1 MVFNVKS
8 REPVEGFVLPSQA
21 ALLVAVLGPTLL
33 ALNLAPSST
42 FFNQAASL
50 IGWGLVIVVLPSL
63 QQTVEKPRWELAL
76 LLLPLAILLIEALVS
91 WGGRGLPPSLALSA
105 VGLIV
110 AAAITS
116 ICGSRAGGSP
126 YVSNIFKGLCFALL
140 VAGIAGGALGCVQVF
155 FPDVADTVWIA
166 ATAPDGRASGN
177 LRQPNHLSSLLVWSL
192 VALAWLRQSDNVP
205 SPLSWALGAF
215 AVFCIVLTGSRTGL
229 VDVGLLAAWG
239 LCDRRLSKPVRV
251 ALMTL
256 PLIYAVSWWGM
267 REWAH
272 TTGGVFGGEARM
284 GAQGDISSS
293 RYAIWSD
300 TLSLIRQHPWFGVG
314 FGEFNFA
321 WSLTPSPHRPVAF
334 FDHTH
339 NIALQFAV
347 ELGVPMAVVLMIF
360 LLVAIALAFI
370 NSARVASQERS
381 SVGRAASMIV
391 LMIGVHSMLEYPLW
405 YAYFLLPCA
414 FAFGLA
420 LSIRDVL
427 PNGDDAH
434 DVGFM
439 RTHGWRL
446 AGAGL
451 LICGVLSVI
460 DYFRVVPIF
469 EAGGGTTLEQR
480 IAEGRHSVLF
490 SHQADYAAAT
500 TAATPALRFSAF
512 STATHNLLDTRLMM
526 AWAKAYAERGDIERA
541 RYIAARLREF
551 RNPDADEFFAECER
565 KIEPRPFQCQPP
577 SRQLNYLDF
586 R

>member
-1 MVFNVKS
+1 MTDNAS
-8 REPVEGFVLPSQA
+8 SAARDGMVLPSQA
-21 ALLVAVLGPTLL
+21 ALLVAVLSPTLL
-33 ALNLAPSST
+33 AFNLAPSST

-50 IGWGLVIVVLPSL
+50 VGWGLVIVALPGRSDLFETIRRGLWLLLVPLGLLLVEAFVSWRLDALPS
-63 QQTVEKPRWELAL
+63 
-76 LLLPLAILLIEALVS
+76 
-91 WGGRGLPPSLALSA
+91 SLALSA
-105 VGLIV
+105 AGLTV
-110 AAAITS
+110 AAAITAVA
-116 ICGSRAGGSP
+116 GARAGASACA
-126 YVSNIFKGLCFALL
+126 SDIFKGLCFALL
-140 VAGIAGGALGCVQVF
+140 VAGVVGGVLGTVQVF
-155 FPDVADTVWIA
+155 FPDAADSVWIA

-192 VALAWLRQSDNVP
+192 VAIAWLRQSNSIPAV
-205 SPLSWALGAF
+205 LSWMLGTF
-215 AVFCIVLTGSRTGL
+215 AAFCIVLTGSRTGL

-239 LCDRRLSKPVRV
+239 LCDRRLSKPVRI
-251 ALMTL
+251 ALMAL

-272 TTGGVFGGEARM
+272 ATGGVFGGEARM

-321 WSLTPSPHRPVAF
+321 WSLTPFPHRPVAF

-347 ELGVPMAVVLMIF
+347 ELGLPMAAVLTIF

-370 NSARVASQERS
+370 NSNRIGSLERS

-391 LMIGVHSMLEYPLW
+391 LMIGVHSMFEYPLW

-420 LSIRDVL
+420 LSIQDIL
-427 PNGDDAH
+427 PNGDYTQ
-434 DVGFM
+434 DVGSM

-446 AGAGL
+446 AGAAV

-460 DYFRVVPIF
+460 VTVHAPAQRPLALAVPWP
-469 EAGGGTTLEQR
+469 AGGAGLQE
-480 IAEGRHSVLF
+480 
-490 SHQADYAAAT
+490 
-500 TAATPALRFSAF
+500 
-512 STATHNLLDTRLMM
+512 
-526 AWAKAYAERGDIERA
+526 
-541 RYIAARLREF
+541 
-551 RNPDADEFFAECER
+551 
-565 KIEPRPFQCQPP
+565 
-577 SRQLNYLDF
+577 
-586 R
+586 